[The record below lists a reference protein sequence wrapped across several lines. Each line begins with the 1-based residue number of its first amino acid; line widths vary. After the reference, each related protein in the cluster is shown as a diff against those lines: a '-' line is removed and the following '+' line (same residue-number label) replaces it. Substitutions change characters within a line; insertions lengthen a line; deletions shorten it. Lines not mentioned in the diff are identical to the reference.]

1 MIRSMTG
8 FGREHK
14 IINSREILV
23 EIRSV
28 NHRYYEFN
36 ARLPRSFMFLEE
48 KLKTLVQGKISRGKV
63 EVSVSIFSIEGKEAE
78 VSINPMVV
86 EGYLNALRGISEK
99 YELNDD
105 ISLSNILGIP
115 DAFNIFKPEA
125 DEDEIWE
132 SVSEVAS
139 LALEKFV
146 SMRETE
152 GKRLKEDV
160 LNRLSLIEGNVA
172 VVEKLAVKTVEDY
185 RNKLTDKLMEILAD
199 KNIDESRILTETAIF
214 AEKTA
219 VDEETVRLKSHLEQ
233 YRSMLAG
240 DEAVGRKLDFLTQEL
255 NREVNTIGSK
265 CQNIEVTRIV
275 VDIKSEIEKIREQI
289 QNIE

>member
-160 LNRLSLIEGNVA
+160 LNRLNFIEEKVA